1 MSPTITHNNNGSPV
15 VTGST
20 ASDGFDL
27 DVTLVEVGDI
37 AGLISLTDDGCGET
51 CGACTT
57 NVA

>member
-1 MSPTITHNNNGSPV
+1 MAL
-15 VTGST
+15 ST
-20 ASDGFDL
+20 APGTTQVHQEPTSTDGFTL
-27 DVTLVEVGDI
+27 DVSLVEVSDT